1 VITLAIPS
9 APLCILGR
17 LVYGRRMDVSSTL
30 FRPWCSDCDAPV
42 EEARV
47 VRAARHGSVLIEA
60 RCHGKTRTAEMP
72 VRALQARPPRPVQE
86 AAAPC

>member
-1 VITLAIPS
+1 MHPRAARVWS
-9 APLCILGR
+9 AHGCFID
-17 LVYGRRMDVSSTL
+17 LV
-30 FRPWCSDCDAPV
+30 RPWCSDCDAPV

>member
-1 VITLAIPS
+1 MVGAWMFHRTL
-9 APLCILGR
+9 
-17 LVYGRRMDVSSTL
+17 Y
-30 FRPWCSDCDAPV
+30 PWCSDCDAPV

-72 VRALQARPPRPVQE
+72 VRALQSRTPAQAAQAVPP
-86 AAAPC
+86 C